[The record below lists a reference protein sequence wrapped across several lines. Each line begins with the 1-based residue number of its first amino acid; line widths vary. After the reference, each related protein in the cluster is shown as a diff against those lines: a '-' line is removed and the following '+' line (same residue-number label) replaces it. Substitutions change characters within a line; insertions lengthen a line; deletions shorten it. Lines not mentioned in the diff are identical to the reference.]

1 MTNPLIAERDAFAAR
16 HPEISFV
23 RENRKW
29 GVIDTGSNDGGA
41 DRPALLLL
49 PGTLGRGDVFFK
61 QITALAPEVR
71 VLAVSYP
78 DSGKLVSWIDDLAA
92 LTQAQGVKEFAV
104 LGTSLGGYIAQMFA
118 AVRPAPVSHL
128 FAANTLPSVAELD
141 QRKPFSLD
149 LWHAPIGELRDGFGD
164 TLRSWRATHPDDA
177 DLIDLLF
184 AELNGRIPEPEL
196 RARMD
201 VLKGADELPPCPL
214 PPAGITVI
222 DAADDPLIPPEW
234 RSRVR
239 RQQNA
244 GATFRFRTGGHFPY
258 LARPALYTAVIR
270 ARMGLAPL
278 SAEWGAGPEH
288 TA

>member
-16 HPEISFV
+16 HPETAFL
-23 RENRKW
+23 RENRRW
-29 GVIDTGSNDGGA
+29 GVIDTGSADNEA

-49 PGTLGRGDVFFK
+49 PGTLGRADVFFQ
-61 QITALAPEVR
+61 QIIALAPDVR

-78 DSGKLVSWIDDLAA
+78 ASGKLADWIDDLAA
-92 LTQAQGVKEFAV
+92 LIDARGVKSTAV

-118 AVRPAPVSHL
+118 AVRPALVNHL

-149 LWHAPIGELRDGFGD
+149 LWHAPIGDLRDGFGD
-164 TLRSWRATHPDDA
+164 TLRLWRANHPGDA

-184 AELNGRIPEPEL
+184 AELNGRIPEAEL

-214 PPAGITVI
+214 SPDRITVI
-222 DAADDPLIPPEW
+222 DATDDPLIPPEW
-234 RSRVR
+234 RARVR

-244 GATFRFRTGGHFPY
+244 GATFRFQTGGHFPY
-258 LARPALYTAVIR
+258 LAWPTLYTAVVKNR
-270 ARMGLAPL
+270 LGLAPL
-278 SAEWGAGPEH
+278 PAEWGAGPDH
-288 TA
+288 TS